1 MSQTDGMM
9 ERPERTEAAPYY
21 FKYIDQV
28 PGGDVARILASQLD
42 EALALFSGISEV
54 KSLHRYAPD
63 KWSLR
68 QLLNHISDTERV
80 FVFRAFWFARGLA
93 GPLPD
98 FDQGIAAAGARA
110 DEVSWVGHVEEFRR
124 VRLATL
130 AFFRNLPAEAWMR
143 KGIASGNLFTVRAL
157 AFIAA
162 GHFAHHMA
170 ILRERYL

>member
-21 FKYIDQV
+21 FTYIDLV
-28 PGGDVARILASQLD
+28 RDGDIARILESQLD
-42 EALALFSGISEV
+42 EALALFSGISRE
-54 KSLHRYAPD
+54 KSLYRYAPD

-80 FVFRAFWFARGLA
+80 FVFRAFWFARGFES
-93 GPLPD
+93 PLPD
-98 FDQGIAAAGARA
+98 FDQGTAAAGARA
-110 DEVSWVGHVEEFRR
+110 DDVQWAVHVEEFRR

-130 AFFRNLPAEAWMR
+130 AFFQNLPADAWMR
-143 KGIASGNLFTVRAL
+143 KGIASGNPFTVRAL
-157 AFIAA
+157 AWIAA